1 MRQIDMIT
9 HFCGGDYNA
18 IVNKKCA
25 SLSCRITN
33 DDNVGLYCYD
43 DLIAA
48 FKIDTNEIV
57 IINRIDKTNVMYQ
70 LLCKIKRELLELS
83 INYTCKNDFN
93 LVDYY

>member
-1 MRQIDMIT
+1 MRQIDMIIS
-9 HFCGGDYNA
+9 FCGGDYDA
-18 IVNKKCA
+18 IVNKICC

-43 DLIAA
+43 DLIAVA
-48 FKIDTNEIV
+48 KIETNEIL

-70 LLCKIKRELLELS
+70 LLCKIKRELLDLR

-93 LVDYY
+93 LIDYY

>member
-1 MRQIDMIT
+1 MRQIDMIIS
-9 HFCGGDYNA
+9 FCGGDYDA
-18 IVNKKCA
+18 IVNKICC

-43 DLIAA
+43 DLIAVA
-48 FKIDTNEIV
+48 KIETNEIL

-70 LLCKIKRELLELS
+70 LLCKIKRELLDLR